1 VRKKRMHA
9 RVQREMIS
17 HASEIDT
24 HLAGLR
30 SRLSTAIRAIARNRE
45 DSRASL
51 DGLSRTV
58 LRQAET
64 SGDDSRKK
72 VAPNFPTRA
81 RLGINLASLK
91 AGRALSFS

>member
-30 SRLSTAIRAIARNRE
+30 SRPSTAIRAIARNRE
-45 DSRASL
+45 DSRAFL

-58 LRQAET
+58 LRQAELPAT
-64 SGDDSRKK
+64 TAERRSLRIFQH
-72 VAPNFPTRA
+72 VRA
-81 RLGINLASLK
+81 WI
-91 AGRALSFS
+91 